1 MPQTSVFQKHL
12 GICFVLYRRVTPD
25 YAVDSSIQILTLA
38 ETQLKRRSD
47 LEERRIL
54 SSKDLLKNIKI
65 ASPLDD
71 H

>member
-1 MPQTSVFQKHL
+1 LPQTSVFQKHL
-12 GICFVLYRRVTPD
+12 GICFVLYRRVL
-25 YAVDSSIQILTLA
+25 DSSIQILTLA

-54 SSKDLLKNIKI
+54 SSIDLLKNIKI